1 MSKKRTNMIKVMMTD
16 KEKEK
21 VLNKVEE
28 LKSEENAKKIN
39 VSDLIRACIKNW
51 IAAQEKIKDGNSM
64 CFIPVSKEIIDNKRA
79 MLELEDL
86 SKDENISLHTR
97 KILHEIAES
106 MEWQVLFQLKEKY
119 PDYNG
124 FFNMSSLEEDI

>member
-1 MSKKRTNMIKVMMTD
+1 MSEKRTNMMKVMMTD

-39 VSDLIRACIKNW
+39 ASDLIRACIKNW
-51 IAAQEKIKDGNSM
+51 IAVQEKIKDSNSM

>member
-1 MSKKRTNMIKVMMTD
+1 MEKRDCLIQFKVTKREKDMIQVTSDDLNLSASDFIRQSVGQAIGINKK
-16 KEKEK
+16 KEE
-21 VLNKVEE
+21 
-28 LKSEENAKKIN
+28 
-39 VSDLIRACIKNW
+39 
-51 IAAQEKIKDGNSM
+51 GNSM

-97 KILHEIAES
+97 KILYEMAEC
-106 MEWQVLFQLKEKY
+106 MEWKVLFQLKEKY

-124 FFNMSSLEEDI
+124 LFNMSSLNEDI

>member
-1 MSKKRTNMIKVMMTD
+1 MSEKRTNMMKVMMTD

-39 VSDLIRACIKNW
+39 ASDLIRACIKNW
-51 IAAQEKIKDGNSM
+51 ISAQEKIKDGNSM

-97 KILHEIAES
+97 KILHEMAES
-106 MEWQVLFQLKEKY
+106 MEWKVLFQLKEKY